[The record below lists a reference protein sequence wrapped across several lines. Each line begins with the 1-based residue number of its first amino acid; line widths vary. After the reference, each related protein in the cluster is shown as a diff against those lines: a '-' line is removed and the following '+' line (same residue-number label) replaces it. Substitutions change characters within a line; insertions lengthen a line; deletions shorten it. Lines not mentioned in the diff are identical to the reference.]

1 MHGGAGR
8 AQRRRP
14 HDLGAL
20 SGRDGRSIRS
30 GGSHSGSGLEGTHA
44 PDEVYAEVR
53 DQFSEEELVEL
64 TVAIGLINTWNRLAI
79 GFRYTHP
86 VGASKAA

>member
-1 MHGGAGR
+1 
-8 AQRRRP
+8 
-14 HDLGAL
+14 
-20 SGRDGRSIRS
+20 
-30 GGSHSGSGLEGTHA
+30 LEGTPA

-64 TVAIGLINTWNRLAI
+64 TVAIGLINIWNRLAI

-86 VGASKAA
+86 VGAAKAA

>member
-8 AQRRRP
+8 AQRRSP
-14 HDLGAL
+14 GLGAL
-20 SGRDGRSIRS
+20 SGLDGRSTRS

>member
-1 MHGGAGR
+1 
-8 AQRRRP
+8 
-14 HDLGAL
+14 
-20 SGRDGRSIRS
+20 
-30 GGSHSGSGLEGTHA
+30 LEGTHA